1 MRNRQ
6 LHVLFICNLLVF
18 STSNGLLPLLPVYA
32 VDLGATPTLVGG
44 LMAFAYTTL
53 TIGTLMTKTLIRR
66 FRNPRRLFV
75 SMSLMCAILMTT
87 LGMVATIWQLAVV
100 MATLWFCG
108 GIVIALI
115 AVFTGISTDKTNR
128 GRVFGFMYLAL
139 PLGALLGGATIGGL
153 VDWQG
158 YAFMS
163 SLLGVTWLCVALLG
177 LIGIRNMKETEAPP
191 IQSSDTAA
199 MRPDAVFHFLLGAVF
214 LSAVTVFVG
223 RLGTSLSMQSLHFS
237 AGIITGMSAVGALAV
252 IPMVPFLGTLSDR
265 VGRTRLLSLCYG
277 LGASG
282 ALILSLSTQAWHFGV
297 ASACLSIS
305 TYAGSAIASALA
317 TDLLPPEALNWGLP
331 RLSAM
336 TWAGGIFGFAGTGY
350 LIDTLGATTTYWS
363 AAVLSVAAVVL
374 LQAHHWYRLWSV
386 ARRSP
391 PAT

>member
-6 LHVLFICNLLVF
+6 LQVLFICNLLVF

-66 FRNPRRLFV
+66 FRNPKRLFV
-75 SMSLMCAILMTT
+75 AMSLLCVILTIM

-100 MATLWFCG
+100 MAMLWFCG
-108 GIVIALI
+108 GIVVALI
-115 AVFTGISTDKTNR
+115 AVFTGVSTDKTNR
-128 GRVFGFMYLAL
+128 GKVFGFMYLAL
-139 PLGALLGGATIGGL
+139 PLGALLGGATIGRL

-158 YAFMS
+158 YAFMFA
-163 SLLGVTWLCVALLG
+163 LLGVTWLCVAVLG
-177 LIGIRNMKETEAPP
+177 WVGIRNVKETETTPAQMTNPA
-191 IQSSDTAA
+191 SL
-199 MRPDAVFHFLLGAVF
+199 RPEAVFYFLLGAVF

-223 RLGTSLSMQSLHFS
+223 RLGISLSMQSLSFT
-237 AGIITGMSAVGALAV
+237 AGAITGISAIGALAV
-252 IPMVPFLGTLSDR
+252 IPIVPLLGSLSDR
-265 VGRTRLLSLCYG
+265 VGRYRFLSLCYG
-277 LGASG
+277 LGAAG
-282 ALILSLSTQAWHFGV
+282 VLILGLSTQAWHFGV
-297 ASACLSIS
+297 AAACLSIS

-336 TWAGGIFGFAGTGY
+336 TWIGGIFGFAGTGY
-350 LIDTLGATTTYWS
+350 LIDTLGSTSTYWS
-363 AAVLSVAAVVL
+363 AAVLSVIAIVL
-374 LQAHHWYRLWSV
+374 LQSHHWYRLWLV

-391 PAT
+391 PTT